1 MIYRPM
7 SAGTS
12 MFSFSL
18 RSIAA
23 FVKSA
28 TPSTPKARM
37 SIAAVIA
44 VKRCLRRVGLRSV
57 SDLSISASRSEF
69 EEIFGAGVVSLG
81 EGVVGDGRLI
91 KDILPISP

>member
-1 MIYRPM
+1 MGE
-7 SAGTS
+7 GTS
-12 MFSFSL
+12 MFSFSP
-18 RSIAA
+18 RSIAV

-28 TPSTPKARM
+28 SPDAPEARM
-37 SIAAVIA
+37 PMARMPIAAMIA
-44 VKRCLRRVGLRSV
+44 AKRCLRRVGLRSV

-91 KDILPISP
+91 KDILPTSP